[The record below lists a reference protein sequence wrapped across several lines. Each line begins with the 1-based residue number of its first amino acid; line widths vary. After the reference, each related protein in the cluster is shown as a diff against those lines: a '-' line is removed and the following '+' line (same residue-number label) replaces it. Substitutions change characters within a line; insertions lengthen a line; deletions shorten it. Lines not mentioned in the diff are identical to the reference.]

1 MNDDHLLDETILAP
15 NSQLP
20 SPLTFSTQIVRRFQ
34 IKRFTMRKGDAVNLN
49 NNHSMHVDFHAVYML
64 MVNHNKLHDKTAIL
78 TRKRYS
84 HTVVLALCF
93 VYCT

>member
-34 IKRFTMRKGDAVNLN
+34 IKRFTMRKGDAVNPN
-49 NNHSMHVDFHAVYML
+49 NNITDAARS
-64 MVNHNKLHDKTAIL
+64 
-78 TRKRYS
+78 
-84 HTVVLALCF
+84 
-93 VYCT
+93 